1 MRFLSAILCLMFIS
15 CVSTPVKTGT
25 SDSKSAATGS
35 AAGAHS
41 EGANASLQYCD
52 GTLGTLAI
60 HEDRY
65 ASWYPYLNRNGI
77 QSTVPVLRL
86 FAQQSGCFVVVERGR
101 GMQNAKEE
109 RQLQAS
115 GELRQGSN
123 FGKGQMVSADY
134 TMTPTLIFKDSNT
147 GGIGGALGGI
157 IGGSLGAAV
166 GGSMKFKSAQ
176 SLMTLVDNRSTVQVA
191 VAEGS
196 SRGMDMGGITGLF
209 GSGAGGVLGA
219 YTKTPEGKVIVAAM
233 MDAYNNMVKAVRNY
247 SPQAAAGPGGHG
259 TGGKLKVDGA
269 TQAPA
274 AKTTSAAAV
283 SKATIKEMQGLLN
296 NLGFNVG
303 TPDGIPGTK
312 TKKAISN
319 FQKMSGLPVT
329 GQFDTATIAKL
340 REVGG
345 K

>member
-1 MRFLSAILCLMFIS
+1 MRILAAMVCLLFVS
-15 CVSTPVKTGT
+15 CVSMPVKTGT
-25 SDSKSAATGS
+25 SDSKSPATGS

-41 EGANASLQYCD
+41 EGANAELQYCD

-65 ASWYPYLNRNGI
+65 STWYSYLGRYGI

-101 GMQNAKEE
+101 GFRNAQEE
-109 RQLQAS
+109 RRLQAS

-147 GGIGGALGGI
+147 GGIGGLVGGL
-157 IGGSLGAAV
+157 IGGSVGAAV
-166 GGSMKFKSAQ
+166 GGRLQFKSAQ
-176 SLMTLVDNRSTVQVA
+176 SLLTLVDNRSTVQVA

-209 GSGAGGVLGA
+209 GSGGAGVLGA
-219 YTKTPEGKVIVAAM
+219 YTKTPEGKVIVGAM

-247 SPQAAAGPGGHG
+247 SPQAASGPGGHG

-269 TQAPA
+269 TSAPA
-274 AKTTSAAAV
+274 VKKASTTV
-283 SKATIKEMQGLLN
+283 NKATIKEMQGILN
-296 NLGFNVG
+296 NLGFSVG
-303 TPDGIPGTK
+303 KPDGIPGAK
-312 TKKAISN
+312 TRKAVSN

-329 GQFDTATIAKL
+329 GQLNSATITKL
-340 REVGG
+340 REASA